1 MTIQELSELFNKQY
15 IKATRT
21 SMPEDY
27 FRAALTSRQIID
39 LMGRDGLIEDS
50 FDKEFEDQEGD
61 V

>member
-39 LMGRDGLIEDS
+39 LMGERW
-50 FDKEFEDQEGD
+50 FDRGFL
-61 V
+61 